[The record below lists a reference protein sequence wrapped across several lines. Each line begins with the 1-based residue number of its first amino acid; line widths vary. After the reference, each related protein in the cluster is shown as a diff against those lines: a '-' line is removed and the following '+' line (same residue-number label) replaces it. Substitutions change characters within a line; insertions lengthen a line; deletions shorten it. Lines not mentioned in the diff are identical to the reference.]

1 MKTHIKIFMLLLG
14 ILSTNFVKAQKVIVK
29 KAKELPKTSNIKANT
44 NLLPVQVIGSWEIT
58 NVDGHIYVKPEKS
71 NMEIEAPLSFWI
83 GKIFKFQNNG
93 KVDVVN
99 GNSVMISSDYTL
111 VDNGNAFS
119 IPKYSG
125 QFSMPFSIINS
136 GQNMTMTQSPE
147 SFYAILASQTKIPL
161 DKVKSIYRVP
171 NNIVFHLVKK
181 LNYLKS

>member
-1 MKTHIKIFMLLLG
+1 MKTQIKLFMLLFG
-14 ILSTNFVKAQKVIVK
+14 ILSTNFVKAQKVVVK
-29 KAKELPKTSNIKANT
+29 KIQNLPKSSNIKINN
-44 NLLPVQVIGSWEIT
+44 NLVTMQVIGSWEIT

-83 GKIFKFQNNG
+83 GKVFKFQNNG

-99 GNSVMISSDYTL
+99 GNSVMISSDYTI
-111 VDNGNAFS
+111 VDNGKAFS
-119 IPKYSG
+119 IPKYCG
-125 QFSMPFSIINS
+125 QFSMPFLVTNS

-171 NNIVFHLVKK
+171 SDIVFHLVKK
-181 LNYLKS
+181 